1 MSKKKSPR
9 AGEAKVLPSRILF
22 IGNSF
27 TQRNNLPGLLAEMAE
42 MAAELGMTVAHE
54 LISVVIIKVF
64 TKRVFIQMSLEEK
77 NESKRS
83 LRLLKP

>member
-9 AGEAKVLPSRILF
+9 GAEAKVLPSRILF

-27 TQRNNLPGLLAEMAE
+27 TQRNNLPGLLAE